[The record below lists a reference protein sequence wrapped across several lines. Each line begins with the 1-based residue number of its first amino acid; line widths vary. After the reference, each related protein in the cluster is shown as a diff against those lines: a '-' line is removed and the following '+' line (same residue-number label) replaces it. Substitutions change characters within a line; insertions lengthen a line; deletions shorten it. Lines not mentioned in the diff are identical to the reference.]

1 MKTIGIRKSGPEM
14 FPADMNLD
22 RHPNNDQEENGLDEI
37 DTNSNRAS
45 QVLESES
52 ICYGTDDVIRGL
64 LG

>member
-1 MKTIGIRKSGPEM
+1 M